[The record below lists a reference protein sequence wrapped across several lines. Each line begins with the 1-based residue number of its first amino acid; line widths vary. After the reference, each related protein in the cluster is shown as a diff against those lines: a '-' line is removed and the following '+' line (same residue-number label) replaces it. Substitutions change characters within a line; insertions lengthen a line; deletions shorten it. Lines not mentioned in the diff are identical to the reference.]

1 MNKNFLYATIIFV
14 ALIFLGAVAL
24 LSGGLKGF
32 RSQSKKSIS
41 VTGMAE
47 RNFQSD
53 LIVWSA
59 SFSAESSDLPM
70 AYSQLKEQR
79 EAVASFLKG
88 KNVPA
93 DAIAYSSISISRES
107 DRYEDSDGRS
117 YYRFRGYS
125 LTQSVTITSKDID
138 ATEAVSRQISELIN
152 RGIEIESG
160 SPRYYYTKLNDLKSQ
175 MLKDASE
182 DARNRAKVI
191 AEGGSVSLGKLQRSS
206 MGVFQIVGQNSDED
220 YSWGGSFNTTSKMKT
235 ATITINST
243 YAID

>member
-14 ALIFLGAVAL
+14 ALIF
-24 LSGGLKGF
+24 SGGLKGF

-59 SFSAESSDLPM
+59 SFRAESSDLPM

-93 DAIAYSSISISRES
+93 DAIACSSISISREM
-107 DRYEDSDGRS
+107 DRY
-117 YYRFRGYS
+117 
-125 LTQSVTITSKDID
+125 
-138 ATEAVSRQISELIN
+138 
-152 RGIEIESG
+152 
-160 SPRYYYTKLNDLKSQ
+160 
-175 MLKDASE
+175 
-182 DARNRAKVI
+182 
-191 AEGGSVSLGKLQRSS
+191 
-206 MGVFQIVGQNSDED
+206 
-220 YSWGGSFNTTSKMKT
+220 
-235 ATITINST
+235 
-243 YAID
+243 